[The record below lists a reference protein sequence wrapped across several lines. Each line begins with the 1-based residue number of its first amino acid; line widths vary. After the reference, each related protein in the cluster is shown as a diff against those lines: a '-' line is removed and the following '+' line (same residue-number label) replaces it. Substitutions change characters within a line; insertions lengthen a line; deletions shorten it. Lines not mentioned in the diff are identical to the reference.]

1 MRKNINTNK
10 IPDRDFDGHLEKEI
24 KDMTPKEK
32 LDYIWSQIELR
43 NFIKSGKIRKIK
55 KGMEK

>member
-1 MRKNINTNK
+1 MRKNNNTNK
-10 IPDRDFDGHLEKEI
+10 IPDRDFDGHLEKPLYN
-24 KDMTPKEK
+24 MTPKEK